1 MIHYNK
7 DILSANGGFRKVPAI
22 GCTVKPD
29 ALSGVCRLNRDSF
42 GTAVRS
48 GEGARS
54 AAPTQGTYHL
64 LPFFCAKGLRTLM
77 AAMVFV
83 VTVASLANA
92 DDYSEWPNRRR
103 FVLNTTSTG
112 AAVSQNVLNFPVLLR
127 LNPGNFSSF
136 SGTLD
141 GGADIRFSKTDGTHL
156 PYQIERWIDGDD
168 DNDTAEIW
176 IRIDTVY
183 GNNSTQSFIM
193 YWGNGTASDSS
204 NGARVFRSADGFMGT
219 YHLGGDLGD
228 ASSLGNDGID
238 SSTVD
243 TAGGLIGR
251 ARSFNGSSQFFN
263 AGDLSDRRYGTISCW
278 LRMPA
283 AFSSST
289 NATQGIWGKYEYN
302 SINSTLSLKGTDW
315 VMDTAGLITGKIE
328 NTEYGGHYFFDT
340 TTTSLAAN
348 TWYHLALSWGDTASL
363 FINGVRTCRLPFR
376 DSVCGAANDEIGRSN
391 YDTQTNIADGKP
403 RYFKGLLDEF
413 RIDNTRRT
421 LEWVKLCYE
430 NQKPSQT
437 LVKDPPSTHSFI
449 WDASADF
456 GIQSGSGIWGVDD
469 YWTPDSLILYPW
481 PGRGGW
487 ATFSGVDGEYDIS
500 VNDTREV
507 DSITFRNNGYTLSG
521 GTLDFGTKSGV
532 YLAWGVEAKI
542 SSAITGSGGLAKY
555 GRGTLIINGKNSFS
569 GATMINAGIL
579 STSLLGD
586 SASDSSALGRS
597 PDNAAGLVIGSRTNS
612 GTLVYTGEEGV
623 CNRLFTIGNDT
634 AIVVASGS
642 GALVL
647 ENPGEIGF
655 VDEGHHI
662 LVLSGENTADNTL
675 AAVIG
680 NYGAT
685 TLVMKTGAGK
695 WVLTGV
701 NTYTG
706 ATTVAAGTLVVNGSL
721 ASGSDVTVAAGA
733 TIGGRGTIAGSVGAA
748 GAVIRPGDGGAGK
761 LTTGALVLDE
771 ESDVFLDL
779 GTNSDTLAVGGDLY
793 LDGSVHISAA
803 AGFAPGT
810 YRIVTFTGTIH
821 NDSLTV
827 ETAPIG
833 IGCTFTYGEG
843 FVDAELKSRLI
854 VSQPAD
860 TAVLIGQGA
869 SFGVSAHGTGT
880 LSYSWQRYPDEPVAA
895 GETLSIASV
904 TEAEKGARFRC
915 IVIDSFSSDTSRWAT
930 LSVVDT
936 PHIVTQPTDTSVTS
950 GTEASF
956 SVTVADTVRTTFKWY
971 RQGREEVLDSGAVF
985 IVAEAK
991 DEDEGDYYCIIT
1003 NPVASV
1009 STDTVHL
1016 SVKPPP
1022 PAANFTVSPESGI
1035 VPLEVLFTNM
1045 SEGVISEYLW
1055 SFGDG
1060 ATDTATSPGHTYTA
1074 AGLYTVSLT
1083 VTGPG
1088 GVSVAFGTVSVRNET
1103 DNPLRISARFF
1114 GGTKACVLITNV
1126 SLVDTS
1132 GPLRVDSIGI
1142 WTAPGG
1148 IPLSQEQATLVLPTF
1163 SRSSF
1168 AGDSIPDT
1176 LTFPVSDDSVFGVMA
1191 SLFWNDGTV
1200 SSFDPENGCT
1210 VLLRDTT
1217 NSGDTSSR
1225 VGITYFDGTVERD
1238 TVTVFGSKVMLW
1250 KDETFT
1256 MNTPLIDTLELC
1268 PIDAPAGCV
1277 MTGSAFRF
1285 VKGTSTLSMFIGIR
1299 VDSLPD
1305 GATIN
1310 DVRIYRDSAG
1320 VIMVEHG
1327 TVVDSAHGVVYVKTK
1342 DIQWPFFPMIDI
1354 VRPQVTFHSPI
1365 DSVVHSGGDIIDSVT
1380 LTDNIANS
1388 RWTYLYGRGGE
1399 SAVPRDSGEVR
1410 SAAAIVR
1417 LCISQTSQAVNS
1429 ESGVRAMLVFSDGV
1443 HRDSVNVSR
1452 RVYREKS
1459 DEMRLFGKVWNPIY
1473 PTADLYGTD
1482 ADALVSSIASKVG
1495 KYDARY
1501 LRLFRW
1507 VETDS
1512 NAGSDV
1518 KWVEYS
1524 SDNGDVRSLFD
1535 IVPGRLLWL
1544 KTHRDTRIDFGPA
1557 VTMSLKDTFTV
1568 ELAGRQFTDFGM
1580 PFRFPV
1586 SIADVLSASGNAVD
1600 SVQFYEWVCDT
1611 VSGGFYLDALYGV
1624 VLPGSKDQTAALVHR
1639 EHGGGG
1645 GGYSLYNPRGESVIL
1660 KIPPVVADTTAASA
1674 AAKKAHDPS
1683 WSASFVATTSRMGAC
1698 PRLYCGY
1705 VPGLV
1710 GHSFP
1715 VAPSFSR
1722 VRITVYDRATGRKCG
1737 HYLADD
1743 ASVGVSKEL
1752 LCTNSSDSVE
1762 HLEYRL
1768 ENDGAFPESFKARIY
1783 DPVRGEFFSSS
1794 AISIKPRS
1802 VASLWLIA
1810 GDQAWHDRFAASAAS
1825 LRYGLG
1831 RVYPNPARSR
1841 VNIRYSVPLG
1851 AQERLTITIFDI
1863 LGRRIWEK
1871 RIHALLTPGEHTAV
1885 WNGRDLHH
1893 NVVGAGRYPVVLS
1906 VADESGRVV
1915 RRFQEWVTYL
1925 P

>member
-1 MIHYNK
+1 MMHYNK
-7 DILSANGGFRKVPAI
+7 DILSPNSGFCKVPQTDCA
-22 GCTVKPD
+22 VKPHV
-29 ALSGVCRLNRDSF
+29 LSGLCRLHYDSS
-42 GTAVRS
+42 GTSVRS
-48 GEGARS
+48 GKCARS
-54 AAPTQGTYHL
+54 ADPKQMAYHL
-64 LPFFCAKGLRTLM
+64 LSCFFTGGLRTVV
-77 AAMVFV
+77 AVMVFA
-83 VTVASLANA
+83 VTALSLANA
-92 DDYSEWPNRRR
+92 DDYSKWPHVRKYI
-103 FVLNTTSTG
+103 LNTTSTG
-112 AAVSQNVLNFPVLLR
+112 ALVSKNVLNFPILLR
-127 LNPGNFSSF
+127 LNPGNFDSF

-141 GGADIRFSKTDGTHL
+141 GGSDIRFSKTDGTHL
-156 PYQIERWIDGDD
+156 PYQIERWKDGDD

-183 GNNSTQSFIM
+183 GNNNTQSFIM

-204 NGARVFRSADGFMGT
+204 SGVDVFNGTDGFMGT
-219 YHLGGDLGD
+219 YHLGGDLED
-228 ASSLGNDGID
+228 ASSRGNDGVD
-238 SSTVD
+238 SNTVD
-243 TAGGLIGR
+243 AAGGLIGR

-263 AGDLSDRRYGTISCW
+263 VGDLPDRTHGTISCW
-278 LRMPA
+278 FRLPA

-289 NATQGIWGKYEYN
+289 TTTQGIWGKYEYN
-302 SINSTLSLKGTDW
+302 SINSTLSIKGTDW
-315 VMDTAGLITGKIE
+315 KMDTSGLILGKIE
-328 NTEYGGHYFFDT
+328 NLEYGGHYFFDT

-348 TWYHLALSWGDTASL
+348 TWYHIAWSWGDTASL
-363 FINGVRTCRLPFR
+363 FVNGVRTCRLALY
-376 DSVCGAANDEIGRSN
+376 DSVCGTANDEIGRSY
-391 YDTQTNIADGKP
+391 YDTQTNIEGGGP
-403 RYFKGLLDEF
+403 RYFNGLLDEF

-430 NQKPSQT
+430 NQKNAQT
-437 LVKDPPSTHSFI
+437 LVEDSPSNHSFV
-449 WDASADF
+449 WDVSADF

-469 YWTPDSLILYPW
+469 FWTPDSLILYPW

-487 ATFSGVDGEYDIS
+487 ATFSGIDGEYGIS
-500 VNDTREV
+500 VSGVQAV
-507 DSITFRNNGYTLSG
+507 DSITFRNNGYTFSG

-542 SSAITGSGGLAKY
+542 SSAITGSGGFTKY
-555 GRGTLIINGKNSFS
+555 GRGTLVVDGKNSFT
-569 GATMINAGIL
+569 GVTRINAGTL

-586 SASDSSALGRS
+586 SASDSSSLGRS
-597 PDNAAGLVIGSRTNS
+597 SDNVTGLVIGSRTNS
-612 GTLVYTGEEGV
+612 GTLVYTGEERV
-623 CNRLFTIGNDT
+623 CNRLFSIGNDT

-655 VDEGHHI
+655 VNEGHHI
-662 LVLSGENTADNTL
+662 LVLAGENTADNTL
-675 AAVIG
+675 GAAIG

-685 TLVMKTGAGK
+685 TQVLKTGTGK

-706 ATTVAAGTLVVNGSL
+706 ATNVAEGTFVVNGSL

-733 TIGGRGTIAGSVGAA
+733 TIGGSGTIAGSVGAA
-748 GAVIRPGDGGAGK
+748 GAVIQPGHGGVGK
-761 LTTGALVLDE
+761 FTTGTLVLDE
-771 ESDVFLDL
+771 ESDVLLEL
-779 GTNSDTLAVGGDLY
+779 GTHSDTLAVEGDIY

-803 AGFAPGT
+803 AGFAPGI
-810 YRIVTFTGTIH
+810 YRVVTFTGTVY

-827 ETAPIG
+827 ETVPIG

-843 FVDAELKSRLI
+843 FVDAELKCRLI
-854 VSQPAD
+854 LSQPSD

-880 LSYSWQRYPDEPVAA
+880 LSYSWQRYPDEPVAE
-895 GETLSIASV
+895 GETLLIASV
-904 TEAEKGARFRC
+904 TESDMDARFRC

-930 LSVVDT
+930 LRVVDT
-936 PHIVTQPTDTSVTS
+936 PRIITQPTDTTVTKGS
-950 GTEASF
+950 EASF
-956 SVTVADTVRTTFKWY
+956 SVTVEDTMRTTFEWY
-971 RQGREEVLDSGAVF
+971 RQGEEEVLGIGAVF

-1009 STDTVHL
+1009 STDVVHL
-1016 SVKPPP
+1016 SVKPPMP
-1022 PAANFTVSPESGI
+1022 VAEFTVSPESGI
-1035 VPLEVLFTNM
+1035 APLEVSFTNM

-1060 ATDTATSPGHTYTA
+1060 ATDTAISPRHTYIA
-1074 AGLYTVSLT
+1074 SGLYTIGLR

-1088 GVSVAFGTVSVRNET
+1088 GVSVSFATVSVRYET
-1103 DNPLRISARFF
+1103 DNPLRISARFI
-1114 GGTKACVLITNV
+1114 GGTDACIIITNV
-1126 SLVDTS
+1126 NLVDTS
-1132 GPLRVDSIGI
+1132 GPLRVDSIGV
-1142 WTAPGG
+1142 WTAPRD
-1148 IPLSQEQATLVLPTF
+1148 IPLSQDQATLVLPAF
-1163 SRSSF
+1163 YRSSF
-1168 AGDSIPDT
+1168 AGDSIFDT
-1176 LTFPVSDDSVFGVMA
+1176 LTFPVSDDSVFGVMT
-1191 SLFWNDGTV
+1191 SLFWNDG
-1200 SSFDPENGCT
+1200 SISGFAPENGCT
-1210 VLLRDTT
+1210 VLLRDTA

-1225 VGITYFDGTVERD
+1225 VGITYFDGSAERD

-1250 KDETFT
+1250 KDESFT
-1256 MNTPLIDTLELC
+1256 MNTPLIDTLEMC
-1268 PIDAPAGCV
+1268 RIDAPAGCF
-1277 MTGSAFRF
+1277 MTGNAFKF
-1285 VKGTSTLSMFIGIR
+1285 VKGVSTLPMFIGIS

-1320 VIMVEHG
+1320 VVMVEHG
-1327 TVVDSAHGVVYVKTK
+1327 TVVDSAHGVVYVKTR
-1342 DIQWPFFPMIDI
+1342 DIQWPFFPMVDQ
-1354 VRPQVTFHSPI
+1354 VRPQVTFLSPV
-1365 DSVVHSGGDIIDSVT
+1365 DSVVHSGVDIVDSIT
-1380 LTDNIANS
+1380 LSDNIFNS

-1410 SAAAIVR
+1410 STAALVR

-1443 HRDSVNVSR
+1443 YRDTVNVSR
-1452 RVYREKS
+1452 RVYRERS
-1459 DEMRLFGKVWNPIY
+1459 DEMRLFGKAWNPIC

-1482 ADALVSSIASKVG
+1482 ADALVSSIVSKVG
-1495 KYDARY
+1495 KYDVRY

-1507 VETDS
+1507 VETDD
-1512 NAGSDV
+1512 NAGSDI
-1518 KWVEYS
+1518 KWVEYLPG
-1524 SDNGDVRSLFD
+1524 DGDVKSLFD

-1544 KTHRDTRIDFGPA
+1544 KTLRDTRIDFGPA
-1557 VTMSLKDTFTV
+1557 VTMSLKDTFAV

-1580 PFRFPV
+1580 PFMFPV
-1586 SIADVLSASGNAVD
+1586 SIADILSASGHAVD
-1600 SVQFYEWVCDT
+1600 SVQFYEWICDT

-1624 VLPGSKDQTAALVHR
+1624 VLPGSKDPVATLVHR

-1660 KIPPVVADTTAASA
+1660 KIPPVVADTTATSEV
-1674 AAKKAHDPS
+1674 AKKRPDPS
-1683 WSASFVATTSRMGAC
+1683 WSASFVATTGRTGAC

-1722 VRITVYDRATGRKCG
+1722 VRIAVYDRTTGRKSG

-1743 ASVGVSKEL
+1743 ASAGVSKEL
-1752 LCTNSSDSVE
+1752 LCTNSSDSIE

-1768 ENDGAFPESFKARIY
+1768 EPDGSFPENFKARIY
-1783 DPVRGEFFSSS
+1783 DPLRGEFFSSA
-1794 AISIKPRS
+1794 AISIKPGS
-1802 VASLWLIA
+1802 VVSLWLIA

-1831 RVYPNPARSR
+1831 RVYPNPARTK
-1841 VNIRYSVPLG
+1841 VTIRYSVPLG
-1851 AQERLTITIFDI
+1851 AQERLTITVFDI

-1871 RIHALLTPGEHTAV
+1871 RIHALLAPGEHMTV
-1885 WNGRDLHH
+1885 WDGRDMHH
-1893 NVVGAGRYPVVLS
+1893 NIVGAGRYPVVLS
-1906 VADESGRVV
+1906 VADEGGRVV